1 MMTMYDEQDIWA
13 RLSER
18 DKTLATFLASG
29 LDVAMA
35 ARLADTTEAYVRKR
49 LADPEF
55 AVILDGHVAA
65 GDDVTARIA
74 ALGNRRSR

>member
-1 MMTMYDEQDIWA
+1 MNDEQRIWA
-13 RLSER
+13 RLPER

-35 ARLADTTEAYVRKR
+35 AGLSDATEAYAHQR

-55 AVILDGHVAA
+55 AVILDGHIAA
-65 GDDVTARIA
+65 GRHLSARIA
-74 ALGNRRSR
+74 ALGNHHRH